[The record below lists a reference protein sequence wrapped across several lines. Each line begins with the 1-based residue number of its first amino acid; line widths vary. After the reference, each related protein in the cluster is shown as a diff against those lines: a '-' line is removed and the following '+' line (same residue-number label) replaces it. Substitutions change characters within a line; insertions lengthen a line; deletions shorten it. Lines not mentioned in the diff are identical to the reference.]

1 MREIGDRARS
11 GVPGAGLCN
20 SCVQQREVV
29 SGRGSAFSMCRLAA
43 TDPRFPR
50 YPRLPVVAC
59 DGYEP
64 GEPGG
69 SDAGGSSE
77 PESSPSSSSPS
88 SSPSTTS

>member
-20 SCVQQREVV
+20 ACLQQRVV
-29 SGRGSAFSMCRLAA
+29 TSGRGSAFSMCRLAA

-59 DGYEP
+59 DGFEP
-64 GEPGG
+64 GEGEG
-69 SDAGGSSE
+69 E
-77 PESSPSSSSPS
+77 PVESSGG
-88 SSPSTTS
+88 